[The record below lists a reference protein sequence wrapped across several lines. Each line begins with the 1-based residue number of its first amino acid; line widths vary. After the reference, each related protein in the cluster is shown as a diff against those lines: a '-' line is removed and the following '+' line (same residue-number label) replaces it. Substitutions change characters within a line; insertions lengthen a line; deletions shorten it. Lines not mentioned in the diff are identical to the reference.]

1 MTGVGRGGG
10 AQGIFLRDGL
20 GCDMGYEFG
29 PDYDDGNPSMTVA
42 PLRFVFLS
50 SKIRISLVWTPSV
63 LSIARA
69 QTNVPVFNP
78 ISVGRSWAG
87 RLEVPVVRA
96 RKVYVPAT
104 A

>member
-1 MTGVGRGGG
+1 M
-10 AQGIFLRDGL
+10 L
-20 GCDMGYEFG
+20 
-29 PDYDDGNPSMTVA
+29 GNPSMTVA

-50 SKIRISLVWTPSV
+50 SKIRISLVLTPPQ

-78 ISVGRSWAG
+78 ISVPMPRGG
-87 RLEVPVVRA
+87 RLAALVVRA